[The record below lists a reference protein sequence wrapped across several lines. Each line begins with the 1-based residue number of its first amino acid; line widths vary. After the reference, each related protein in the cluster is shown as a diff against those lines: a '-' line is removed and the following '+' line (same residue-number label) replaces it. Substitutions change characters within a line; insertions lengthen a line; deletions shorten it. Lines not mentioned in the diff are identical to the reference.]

1 MADKRMF
8 HKLITEAGKFYK
20 LPHSAQAL
28 YFHLNMN
35 ADDDGIVEGYN
46 IGSLCKTTEDD
57 MLLLQEKGYIKIL
70 NDDDLVYIEDWTEHN
85 TIRPDRK
92 KESAHK
98 ELLDEYLKSKSP
110 EEPEAPEEPKAPA
123 VSGNPSDEAAGENMD
138 DESCVSDEKAM
149 AAGKK
154 NEEESAVNSIPAVC
168 PTIDGQMSADCQQSD
183 RIERGRD
190 LDLGLDSDI
199 SLGRESNNINN
210 IKGQS
215 PSHPQKTTPN
225 IMPFDSIPKVLRETL
240 TKNSYGVFQNVLLTD
255 EEYNSLM
262 GDKQKY
268 IDKLSCYLR
277 NHPKKHYNDH
287 FATIVGWI
295 VEDAG
300 PKKDSCGKKK
310 SQDKPKLG
318 TTRQYNMPELEKKL
332 FG

>member
-20 LPHSAQAL
+20 LPHSAQSL

-46 IGSLCKTTEDD
+46 ISSLCKTTDDD

-70 NDDDLVYIEDWTEHN
+70 NDDDLVYIEDWNEHN

-98 ELLDEYLKSKSP
+98 ELLDEYLKSKDP
-110 EEPEAPEEPKAPA
+110 EEPEAPVADD
-123 VSGNPSDEAAGENMD
+123 NPSDEAAGDNMD
-138 DESCVSDEKAM
+138 DESHGSDENAV
-149 AAGKK
+149 AAVVKK
-154 NEEESAVNSIPAVC
+154 EEKEAVNTMPAVC
-168 PTIDGQMSADCQQSD
+168 QTNDGQMTADCRQND
-183 RIERGRD
+183 PIERGRVLG
-190 LDLGLDSDI
+190 LDLDSDI
-199 SLGRESNNINN
+199 STEGEGNNINN
-210 IKGQS
+210 IKGQTPP
-215 PSHPQKTTPN
+215 PSKITTPN
-225 IMPFDSIPKVLRETL
+225 IVSIDSIPKVLGETL

-255 EEYNSLM
+255 DEYNSLM

-277 NHPKKHYNDH
+277 NHPQKSYNDH

-295 VEDAG
+295 VEDAA
-300 PKKDSCGKKK
+300 PKKGSGKNKK
-310 SQDKPKLG
+310 AQEKPKLG
-318 TTRQYNMPELEKKL
+318 TSRQYSTAYMGNLEKKL